1 MCSVGGSGFAGR
13 GGGTGA
19 PLRGDG
25 TQGFKIPLGGGGCGR
40 GLFTLGGGCGRG
52 LYTFG
57 GSGLSGLGER
67 GR

>member
-1 MCSVGGSGFAGR
+1 MCSVGSGFAGR

-25 TQGFKIPLGGGGCGR
+25 TQGFKIPLGGGGGGGGR
-40 GLFTLGGGCGRG
+40 GLFTCGGGRG
-52 LYTFG
+52 LCTFG
-57 GSGLSGLGER
+57 GSGLSGLGKG